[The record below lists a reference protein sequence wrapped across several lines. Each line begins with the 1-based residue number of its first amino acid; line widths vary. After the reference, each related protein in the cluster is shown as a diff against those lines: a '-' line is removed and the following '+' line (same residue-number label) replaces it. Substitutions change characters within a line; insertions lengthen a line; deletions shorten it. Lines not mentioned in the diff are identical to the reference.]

1 MADDIDSIDDLLDE
15 ELSEGEVALEIES
28 ANSSDPLLEGGIE
41 IILVS
46 EGEEDDLFEEPIEF
60 YANLAEHMEEDDL
73 SELADDLTSLVEA
86 DITGRQDWVNTY
98 IEGLKILGLKYE
110 ERSDPWEGA
119 CGVNSTLLAE
129 AVIRFQAET
138 MSETFPASGPVKT
151 KIIGKE
157 TKQKVEA
164 AERVKADMNYQ
175 LTEVMYEYRPE
186 HERLLW
192 ALGLSGSA
200 FKKVYN
206 DPQKMRQTSVYVP
219 AEEVIVPYGASNIE
233 DAERVTHVMR
243 KTKNELAMLQ
253 DSGFYRDVDLG
264 EPELFHSDL
273 EEKKA
278 EDAGFTVND
287 DDRYAFY
294 EIHVEMVIEE
304 FDDRDGLAVPYVVT
318 IDKGTNEV
326 LAIRRNWDEEDP
338 LYKKRQHFVHYC
350 YIPGFG
356 FYGLGLIHVVGGY
369 AQAGTSII
377 RQLVDAGTLANLP
390 GGLKTR
396 DLRNKGEDTPI
407 APGEWRDVDV
417 GSGSLR
423 DNIMPLPY
431 KEPSATLAALL
442 DTITQ
447 EGRRLGA
454 ISDMNVSDM
463 SANAP
468 VGTTLAL
475 LERTLKPMAA
485 VQSRVHYAMKNEFK
499 LIKALIAENA
509 PQNYDY
515 HPVTGEISAVQDD
528 YLMVE
533 VIPVS
538 DPNSSTMAQRVVQY
552 QTVLQMSEKA
562 PEIYDL
568 PQLHRQMIEVLGVKN
583 ADKLIPL
590 SEDAEPQDPVTE
602 NMGVLIGDPIK
613 AFIQQDHKAHIA
625 AHQAFMQDP
634 NIAETIG
641 QNPQAQKIMSALQA
655 HIAEH
660 LGFSY
665 RSDIVAKLGVELP
678 APGEKLPTEIEN
690 LLSRLVA
697 DAGTQVA
704 EQNKKEA
711 AQKQQEQ
718 QAQEAAQD
726 PNLKIAQEAERTKRM
741 EVERKAA
748 KDQAE
753 MQLSMNEQQL
763 KAQKDQAEMQL
774 GMNEQQ
780 RKQGKDVVDSEL
792 RLEEIAE
799 KRRNSQME
807 EQRSNEQ
814 LSNER
819 KELDRRV
826 DIDALRVLLD
836 RNKNANK

>member
-1 MADDIDSIDDLLDE
+1 MIDDIDDLLDE
-15 ELSEGEVALEIES
+15 ELSEGEVVLEIES
-28 ANSSDPLLEGGIE
+28 ANGSDPLLEGGIE
-41 IILVS
+41 IILVG
-46 EGEEDDLFEEPIEF
+46 EGEEDNLFEEPIEF
-60 YANLAEHMEEDDL
+60 HANLAEHMEEDDL
-73 SELADDLTSLVEA
+73 SELSSDLISLVEA
-86 DITGRQDWVNTY
+86 DINGRQDWVDTY
-98 IEGLKILGLKYE
+98 IQGLKILGLKYE
-110 ERSDPWEGA
+110 ERSEPWEGA
-119 CGVNSTLLAE
+119 CGVNSTLLSE

-157 TKQKVEA
+157 TKQKVDA
-164 AERVKADMNYQ
+164 AERVKTDMNYQ

-186 HERLLW
+186 HERMLW

-206 DPQKMRQTSVYVP
+206 DPQKMRQTAVYVP

-264 EPELFHSDL
+264 EPEIFHSDI

-304 FDDRDGLAVPYVVT
+304 FDDRDGLAAPYVVT

-326 LAIRRNWDEEDP
+326 LGIRRNWDEEDP
-338 LYKKRQHFVHYC
+338 LYNKRQHFVHYC
-350 YIPGFG
+350 YIPSFG
-356 FYGLGLIHVVGGY
+356 FYGLGLIHIVGGY

-377 RQLVDAGTLANLP
+377 RQLVDAGTLSNLP

-396 DLRNKGEDTPI
+396 DLRNKGEDSPI

-431 KEPSATLAALL
+431 KEPSATLAGLL

-485 VQSRVHYAMKNEFK
+485 VQSRVHYAMKGEFK

-509 PQNYDY
+509 PQHYDY
-515 HPVTGEISAVQDD
+515 DPATGEINAVQDD

-568 PQLHRQMIEVLGVKN
+568 PQLHRQMIEVIGVKN

-613 AFIQQDHKAHIA
+613 AFIHQDHKAHIA
-625 AHQAFMQDP
+625 THQAFIQDP
-634 NIAETIG
+634 NIAATIG
-641 QNPQAQKIMSALQA
+641 QNPQAQKIMAALQA

-665 RSDIVAKLGVELP
+665 RSDIAAKLGVDLP
-678 APGEKLPTEIEN
+678 PYGEKLPLEIEN
-690 LLSRLVA
+690 LLSQVVA
-697 DAGTQVA
+697 DAATQVTA
-704 EQNKKEA
+704 QNKKEA
-711 AQKQQEQ
+711 AQKQQQQ
-718 QAQEAAQD
+718 QAQQAAQD

-741 EVERKAA
+741 EVERKTA

-753 MQLSMNEQQL
+753 MQLSMGDQQL
-763 KAQKDQAEMQL
+763 RAMKEQATLQL
-774 GMNEQQ
+774 GKSEQQ

-799 KRRNSQME
+799 QRRNSEME
-807 EQRSNEQ
+807 AQRSNEQ

-826 DIDALRVLLD
+826 DIDALRVLMD
-836 RNKNANK
+836 RNKNGNK